1 MCGICGF
8 FGETEN
14 SKAVLKKMMDKI
26 AHRGPDDEGM
36 YVDKL
41 AAIGHRRLSI
51 IDLNHG
57 AQPMYNENGD
67 IAIVFNG
74 EIYNHLELRKDLIR
88 KGHKFSNESDTECL
102 VHGYEEYGTDLLMK
116 LRGMF
121 AFVIWDS
128 KNKVMFG
135 ARDHFGIKPF
145 YYTQTENHLVFASET
160 KSILEFPEVKKEVN
174 VEALEQYLSFQY
186 SVLPETFFKG
196 IYRLPAGHYM
206 IYKDGT
212 LTIERYFDPM
222 MEPKESGNLEET
234 VTEIENVVHDTVD
247 AHMIAD
253 VEVGS
258 LLSSGVD
265 SSYVVS
271 EFPGEKT
278 FTVGFLDKESQYN
291 EIRYAEGLVKELDKK
306 NFSKNIDSD
315 EYFDSIETVMYY
327 MDEPL
332 ADPSCIA
339 LYFVDQ
345 LAAEQI
351 KVVLSGE
358 GADEFFGGYNIY
370 HEPLSL
376 KKYQK
381 IPKAVRK
388 GFAGIAKK
396 MPDVKGRDFIIRGS
410 KTVEE
415 RFIGNANMFS
425 VEDREKIL
433 KTSLTHIT
441 PQEIVSTT
449 YEKVKYLND
458 IAKMQYIDT
467 NFWLQ
472 GDILLK
478 ADKMSMAHCLESR
491 VPFLDVRVFEYAKT
505 LPIDFR
511 CDKQATK
518 KAFRIA
524 AKRHIPEATANKK
537 KLGFP
542 VPIRVWLKEDKYY
555 NKVLSILTGEAA
567 QKFFDT
573 DILKQLMEEHKAG
586 KADNSRRIWTVY
598 VFLIWYKVYFET
610 ENFIPINQE
619 WIENRIRRG

>member
-8 FGETEN
+8 IGEVKD
-14 SKAVLKKMMDKI
+14 SKNILKKMMDKI

-36 YVDKL
+36 YVDEH
-41 AAIGHRRLSI
+41 AALGHRRLSI
-51 IDLNHG
+51 IDLSHG
-57 AQPMYNENGD
+57 AQPMYNETGD
-67 IAIVFNG
+67 ISIVFNG
-74 EIYNHLELRKDLIR
+74 EIYNHLDIR
-88 KGHKFSNESDTECL
+88 KELIEKGHVFANDSDTECL
-102 VHGYEEYGTDLLMK
+102 IHAYEEYGTEMVQK

-128 KNKVMFG
+128 KNKTAFC

-145 YYTQTENHLVFASET
+145 YYANVNNTLVFSSEI
-160 KSILEFPEVKKEVN
+160 KAILEFPGFKKEVN
-174 VEALEQYLSFQY
+174 TDALEQYLSFQY
-186 SVLPETFFKG
+186 SVLPECFFKG
-196 IYRLPAGHYM
+196 VYKLPAGHFM
-206 IYKDGT
+206 VLKNGEIQ
-212 LTIERYFDPM
+212 IERYFDPM
-222 MEPKESGNLEET
+222 MEPKKSGDLEET
-234 VTEIENVVHDTVD
+234 VSKIEDVVHNTVD

-271 EFPGEKT
+271 EFPGTKT
-278 FTVGFLDKESQYN
+278 FTVGFLDKQSKYN
-291 EIRYAEGLVKELDKK
+291 EIRYAEGLCEELGKE
-306 NFSKNIDSD
+306 NYSKTIDSD
-315 EYFDSIETVMYY
+315 EYFNSISTVMYY

-345 LAAEQI
+345 LAAKQI

-376 KKYQK
+376 KGYQK
-381 IPKAVRK
+381 IPRCIRK
-388 GFAGIAKK
+388 GLAKVASV
-396 MPDVKGRDFIIRGS
+396 MPDIKGRDFIIRGS

-425 VEDREKIL
+425 VKDREKLL
-433 KTSLTHIT
+433 KTHLTHKS
-441 PQEIVSTT
+441 PQEIVAST
-449 YEKVKYLND
+449 YKKVAHLND

-491 VPFLDVRVFEYAKT
+491 VPFLDVEVFKYAKT

-511 CDKQATK
+511 CNEEATK
-518 KAFRIA
+518 RAFRIA
-524 AKRHIPEATANKK
+524 AKRHIPEKTANKK

-555 NKVLSILTGEAA
+555 NKVLNTLTSDAA
-567 QKFFDT
+567 KKFFNT
-573 DILKQLMEEHKAG
+573 DILVKLMEEHRAG

-598 VFLIWYKVYFET
+598 VFLVWYNVYFET
-610 ENFIPINQE
+610 EDFKPINSE
-619 WIENRIRRG
+619 WIKNRIKTA

>member
-8 FGETEN
+8 IGEVEN
-14 SKAVLKKMMDKI
+14 SKAVLKRMMDKI

-36 YVDKL
+36 YVDEH

-57 AQPMYNENGD
+57 AQPMYNETGD

-74 EIYNHLELRKDLIR
+74 EIYNHLDVRKELIA
-88 KGHKFSNESDTECL
+88 KGHVFANESDTECL
-102 VHGYEEYGTDLLMK
+102 VHAYEEYGTDMLSK

-121 AFVIWDS
+121 SFVIWDS
-128 KNKVMFG
+128 KNKTAFG

-145 YYTQTENHLVFASET
+145 YYSQINGSLAFSSEI
-160 KSILEFPEVKKEVN
+160 KAILEFPGFKKEVN
-174 VEALEQYLSFQY
+174 EEALEQYLSFQY

-196 IYRLPAGHYM
+196 IYRLPAGHYL
-206 IYKDGT
+206 IFKDGK
-212 LTIERYFDPM
+212 LEVQRYFDPM
-222 MEPKESGNLEET
+222 MEPAESGDLEKT
-234 VTEIENVVHDTVD
+234 VGEIENVVKDTIN

-271 EFPGEKT
+271 EFPGKKT
-278 FTVGFLDKESQYN
+278 FTVGFLDKNSKYN
-291 EIRYAEGLVKELDKK
+291 EIRYAESLVKELGKENYNK
-306 NFSKNIDSD
+306 TIDSD
-315 EYFDSIETVMYY
+315 EYFNSIPTVMYY

-345 LAAEQI
+345 VAAEQI

-376 KKYQK
+376 KGYQK
-381 IPKAVRK
+381 LPKGLRK
-388 GFAGIAKK
+388 GLAAIAKK
-396 MPDVKGRDFIIRGS
+396 LPDIKGRDFIIRGS
-410 KTVEE
+410 KDVEE

-425 VEDREKIL
+425 VEEREKYL
-433 KTSLTHIT
+433 KHPITHI
-441 PQEIVSTT
+441 PPKDIVAST
-449 YEKVKYLND
+449 YKKVEGLND

-491 VPFLDVRVFEYAKT
+491 VPFLDVKVFDYAKK

-511 CDKQATK
+511 CNEEATK
-518 KAFRIA
+518 RAFRIA
-524 AKRHIPEATANKK
+524 AKRHIPEKTANKK

-542 VPIRVWLKEDKYY
+542 VPIRVWLKEEKYY
-555 NKVLSILTGEAA
+555 NKVMETLTSDASK
-567 QKFFDT
+567 KFFNT
-573 DILKQLMEEHKAG
+573 DILVKLMEDHRNG

-598 VFLIWYKVYFET
+598 VFLVWYNVYFET
-610 ENFIPINQE
+610 EDFKPINSE
-619 WIENRIRRG
+619 WIKNRIRTA

>member
-8 FGETEN
+8 IGEVKD
-14 SKAVLKKMMDKI
+14 SKVVLKKMMDKI

-36 YVDKL
+36 YVDKY

-51 IDLNHG
+51 IDLSHG
-57 AQPMYNENGD
+57 AQPMYNETGD
-67 IAIVFNG
+67 VAIVFNG
-74 EIYNHLELRKDLIR
+74 EIYNHLEIRKELIE
-88 KGHKFSNESDTECL
+88 KGHKFSNDSDTECL
-102 VHGYEEYGTDLLMK
+102 IHGYEEYGTELLSK

-121 AFVIWDS
+121 AFVIWDTR
-128 KNKVMFG
+128 NNTMFG

-145 YYTQTENHLVFASET
+145 YYSQFDNNLIFASET
-160 KSILEFPEVKKEVN
+160 KAILEFPGFEKELN
-174 VEALEQYLSFQY
+174 EQALEQYLSFQY

-196 IYRLPAGHYM
+196 IYKLPAGHYM
-206 IYKDGT
+206 IYKDGK
-212 LTIERYFDPM
+212 LEIARYFDPM
-222 MEPKESGNLEET
+222 MEPKESGDLEQT
-234 VTEIENVVHDTVD
+234 VSEIEAVVHDTVD

-271 EFPGEKT
+271 EFPGKKT

-291 EIRYAEGLVKELDKK
+291 EIRYAEGLVKELDKN
-306 NFSKNIDSD
+306 NFSKNINSE
-315 EYFDSIETVMYY
+315 EYFESIPTVMYY

-370 HEPLSL
+370 HEPISL
-376 KKYQK
+376 KAYQK
-381 IPKAVRK
+381 IPKFIRK
-388 GFAGIAKK
+388 GLAGIAKK
-396 MPDVKGRDFIIRGS
+396 MPDIKGRDFIIRGS
-410 KTVEE
+410 KNVEE

-425 VEDREKIL
+425 VEDREKLL
-433 KTSLTHIT
+433 KTSLTHMT
-441 PQEIVSTT
+441 PQEIVSST
-449 YEKVKYLND
+449 YSKVGHLND

-491 VPFLDVRVFEYAKT
+491 VPFLDVKVFEYAKT

-511 CDKQATK
+511 CNDEATK
-518 KAFRIA
+518 RAFRIA
-524 AKRHIPEATANKK
+524 AKRHIPESTANKK

-555 NKVLSILTGEAA
+555 NHVMETLTSEAA
-567 QKFFDT
+567 NKYFNT
-573 DILKQLMEEHKAG
+573 DILVKLMENHRAG

-598 VFLIWYKVYFET
+598 VFLVWHKVYFEDKD
-610 ENFIPINQE
+610 FKPINKD
-619 WIENRIRRG
+619 WLDNRIKTA

>member
-8 FGETEN
+8 IGEVKD
-14 SKAVLKKMMDKI
+14 SKNVLKKMMDKI

-36 YVDKL
+36 YVDEY
-41 AAIGHRRLSI
+41 AALGHRRLSI
-51 IDLNHG
+51 IDLSHG
-57 AQPMYNENGD
+57 AQPMYNETGD
-67 IAIVFNG
+67 ISIVFNG
-74 EIYNHLELRKDLIR
+74 EIYNHLDIR
-88 KGHKFSNESDTECL
+88 KELIEKGHIFANDSDTECL
-102 VHGYEEYGTDLLMK
+102 IHAYEEYGTEMVQK

-121 AFVIWDS
+121 AFVIWDI
-128 KNKVMFG
+128 KNKTAFC

-145 YYTQTENHLVFASET
+145 YYANVNNTLVFSSEI
-160 KSILEFPEVKKEVN
+160 KAILEFPGFKKEVN
-174 VEALEQYLSFQY
+174 TDALEQYLSFQY
-186 SVLPETFFKG
+186 SVLPECFFKG
-196 IYRLPAGHYM
+196 VYKLPAGHFM
-206 IYKDGT
+206 VLKNGEVQ
-212 LTIERYFDPM
+212 IERYFDPM
-222 MEPKESGNLEET
+222 MEPKESGDLEET
-234 VTEIENVVHDTVD
+234 VSKIEDVVHNTVD

-271 EFPGEKT
+271 EFPGTKT
-278 FTVGFLDKESQYN
+278 FTVGFLDKQSKYN
-291 EIRYAEGLVKELDKK
+291 EIRYAEGLVEELGKE
-306 NFSKNIDSD
+306 NYSKTIDSD
-315 EYFDSIETVMYY
+315 EYFDSISTVMYY

-345 LAAEQI
+345 LAAKQI

-376 KKYQK
+376 KGYQK
-381 IPKAVRK
+381 IPKCIRK
-388 GFAGIAKK
+388 GLAKVASV
-396 MPDVKGRDFIIRGS
+396 MPDIKGRDFIIRGS

-425 VEDREKIL
+425 VKDREKLL
-433 KTSLTHIT
+433 KTHLTHKS
-441 PQEIVSTT
+441 PQEIVAPT
-449 YEKVKYLND
+449 YKKVAHLND

-491 VPFLDVRVFEYAKT
+491 VPFLDVEVFKYAKT

-511 CDKQATK
+511 CNEEATK
-518 KAFRIA
+518 RAFRIA
-524 AKRHIPEATANKK
+524 AKRHIPEKTANKK

-555 NKVLSILTGEAA
+555 NKVLNTLTSDAA
-567 QKFFDT
+567 KKFFNI
-573 DILKQLMEEHKAG
+573 DILIKLMEEHRAG

-598 VFLIWYKVYFET
+598 VFLVWYNVYFET
-610 ENFIPINQE
+610 EDFKPINSE
-619 WIENRIRRG
+619 WIKNRIKTA

>member
-1 MCGICGF
+1 MCGICGVI
-8 FGETEN
+8 GEVKD
-14 SKAVLKKMMDKI
+14 SKGILKKMMDKI

-36 YVDKL
+36 YVDKY

-51 IDLNHG
+51 IDLSHG
-57 AQPMYNENGD
+57 AQPMYNETGD
-67 IAIVFNG
+67 VAIVFNG
-74 EIYNHLELRKDLIR
+74 EIYNHLELRKELIE
-88 KGHKFSNESDTECL
+88 KGHQFANDSDTECL
-102 VHGYEEYGTDLLMK
+102 IHGYEEYGTELLLK

-121 AFVIWDS
+121 SFVIWDT
-128 KNKVMFG
+128 KTNTMFG

-145 YYTQTENHLVFASET
+145 YYAKTDKNLIFASET
-160 KSILEFPEVKKEVN
+160 KAILEFPGFQKEVN
-174 VEALEQYLSFQY
+174 EEALEQYLSFQY

-196 IYRLPAGHYM
+196 IYKLPAGHYM
-206 IYKDGT
+206 IYQDGK
-212 LTIERYFDPM
+212 LEIERYFDPM
-222 MEPKESGNLEET
+222 MEPEEGGNLEQT
-234 VTEIENVVHDTVD
+234 VSEIEAVVHDTVD

-271 EFPGEKT
+271 EFPGNKT

-291 EIRYAEGLVKELDKK
+291 EIRYAESLVGELKK
-306 NFSKNIDSD
+306 QNFSKNIDSD
-315 EYFDSIETVMYY
+315 EYFDSIPTVMYY

-376 KKYQK
+376 KGYQK
-381 IPKAVRK
+381 IPKWIRK
-388 GFAGIAKK
+388 SIAKIAGLL
-396 MPDVKGRDFIIRGS
+396 PDIKGRDFLIRGS

-425 VEDREKIL
+425 VSEREKLL
-433 KTSLTHIT
+433 KNPVKTMS

-449 YEKVKYLND
+449 YDKVKHLND

-491 VPFLDVRVFEYAKT
+491 VPFLDVKVFEYAKK
-505 LPIDFR
+505 LPIEFR
-511 CDKQATK
+511 CNKEATK
-518 KAFRIA
+518 RAFRIA
-524 AKRHIPEATANKK
+524 AKRHIPESTANKK

-555 NKVLSILTGEAA
+555 NKVMRTLTGKAA
-567 QKFFDT
+567 EKYFNT
-573 DILKQLMEEHKAG
+573 DILVGLMEEHRAG
-586 KADNSRRIWTVY
+586 KADNSRKIWTVY
-598 VFLIWYKVYFET
+598 VFLVWYEVYFES
-610 ENFIPINQE
+610 EDFKPVNQE
-619 WIENRIRRG
+619 WIDERIRTA

>member
-8 FGETEN
+8 IGEVKD
-14 SKAVLKKMMDKI
+14 SKNVLKKMMDKI

-36 YVDKL
+36 YVDEH
-41 AAIGHRRLSI
+41 AALGHRRLSI
-51 IDLNHG
+51 IDLSHG
-57 AQPMYNENGD
+57 AQPMYNETGD
-67 IAIVFNG
+67 ISIVFNG
-74 EIYNHLELRKDLIR
+74 EIYNHLDIR
-88 KGHKFSNESDTECL
+88 KELIEKGHVFANDSDTECL
-102 VHGYEEYGTDLLMK
+102 IHAYEEYGTEMVQK

-128 KNKVMFG
+128 KNKTAFC

-145 YYTQTENHLVFASET
+145 YYANVNNTLVFSSEI
-160 KSILEFPEVKKEVN
+160 KAILEFPGFKKEVN
-174 VEALEQYLSFQY
+174 TDALEQYLSFQY
-186 SVLPETFFKG
+186 SVLPECFFKG
-196 IYRLPAGHYM
+196 VYKLPAGHFM
-206 IYKDGT
+206 VLKNGEIQ
-212 LTIERYFDPM
+212 IERYFDPM
-222 MEPKESGNLEET
+222 MEPNESGDLEET
-234 VTEIENVVHDTVD
+234 VSKIEDVVHNTVD

-271 EFPGEKT
+271 EFPGTKT
-278 FTVGFLDKESQYN
+278 FTVGFLDKQSKYN
-291 EIRYAEGLVKELDKK
+291 EIRYAEGLCEELGKE
-306 NFSKNIDSD
+306 NYSKTIDSD
-315 EYFDSIETVMYY
+315 EYFNSISTVMYY

-345 LAAEQI
+345 LAAKQI

-376 KKYQK
+376 KGYQK
-381 IPKAVRK
+381 IPRCIRK
-388 GFAGIAKK
+388 GLAKVASV
-396 MPDVKGRDFIIRGS
+396 MPDIKGRDFIIRGS

-425 VEDREKIL
+425 VKDREKLL
-433 KTSLTHIT
+433 KTHLTHKS
-441 PQEIVSTT
+441 PQEIVAST
-449 YEKVKYLND
+449 YKKVAHLND

-491 VPFLDVRVFEYAKT
+491 VPFLDVEVFKYAKT

-511 CDKQATK
+511 CNEEATK
-518 KAFRIA
+518 RAFRIA
-524 AKRHIPEATANKK
+524 AKRHIPEKTANKK

-555 NKVLSILTGEAA
+555 NKVLNTLTSDAA
-567 QKFFDT
+567 KKFFNT
-573 DILKQLMEEHKAG
+573 DILVKLMEEHRAG

-598 VFLIWYKVYFET
+598 VFLVWYNVYFET
-610 ENFIPINQE
+610 EDFKPINSE
-619 WIENRIRRG
+619 WIKNRIKTA

>member
-1 MCGICGF
+1 MFDKNLIF
-8 FGETEN
+8 SSEI
-14 SKAVLKKMMDKI
+14 KA
-26 AHRGPDDEGM
+26 
-36 YVDKL
+36 
-41 AAIGHRRLSI
+41 
-51 IDLNHG
+51 
-57 AQPMYNENGD
+57 
-67 IAIVFNG
+67 
-74 EIYNHLELRKDLIR
+74 
-88 KGHKFSNESDTECL
+88 
-102 VHGYEEYGTDLLMK
+102 
-116 LRGMF
+116 
-121 AFVIWDS
+121 
-128 KNKVMFG
+128 
-135 ARDHFGIKPF
+135 
-145 YYTQTENHLVFASET
+145 
-160 KSILEFPEVKKEVN
+160 ILEFPEFNKELN
-174 VEALEQYLSFQY
+174 EEALEQYLSFQY

-206 IYKDGT
+206 ILKDGR

-222 MEPKESGNLEET
+222 MEPAETGDLEKT
-234 VTEIENVVHDTVD
+234 VSEIEDVVHDTVD

-278 FTVGFLDKESQYN
+278 FTVGFLDKESKYN

-306 NFSKNIDSD
+306 NYSKNINSE
-315 EYFDSIETVMYY
+315 EYFESIPTVMYY

-370 HEPLSL
+370 HEPISL
-376 KKYQK
+376 KGYQR
-381 IPKAVRK
+381 IPKVIRK
-388 GFAGIAKK
+388 GMAKIAKK
-396 MPDVKGRDFIIRGS
+396 IPDIKGRDFIIRGS

-425 VEDREKIL
+425 VEDREKLL
-433 KTSLTHIT
+433 KTRLTHIT
-441 PQEIVSTT
+441 PQQIVAST
-449 YEKVKYLND
+449 YDKVNHLND

-491 VPFLDVRVFEYAKT
+491 VPFLDVKVFDYAKT

-511 CDKQATK
+511 CNDESTK
-518 KAFRIA
+518 RAFRIA

-555 NKVLSILTGEAA
+555 NMVMETLTGSAA
-567 QKFFDT
+567 KQYFDT
-573 DILKQLMEEHKAG
+573 DILIKLMEEHRAG

-598 VFLIWYKVYFET
+598 VFLVWYKVYFED
-610 ENFIPINQE
+610 EKFEPINKE
-619 WIENRIRRG
+619 WIDNRIKTA

>member
-8 FGETEN
+8 IGEVEN
-14 SKAVLKKMMDKI
+14 SKTVLKKMMDKI

-36 YVDKL
+36 YVDKH

-51 IDLNHG
+51 IDLSHG
-57 AQPMYNENGD
+57 AQPMYNESGD

-74 EIYNHLELRKDLIR
+74 EIYNHLEIRKELIA
-88 KGHKFSNESDTECL
+88 KGHKFANDSDTECL
-102 VHGYEEYGTDLLMK
+102 IHGYEEYGTELLSK

-121 AFVIWDS
+121 AFVIWDTRT
-128 KNKVMFG
+128 NTMFG

-145 YYTQTENHLVFASET
+145 YYSQLDEKLVFASET
-160 KSILEFPEVKKEVN
+160 KAILEFPNFKKELN
-174 VEALEQYLSFQY
+174 EAALEQYLSFQY

-196 IYRLPAGHYM
+196 IYKLPAGHYM
-206 IYKDGT
+206 MFKDGK
-212 LTIERYFDPM
+212 LEIERYFDPM
-222 MEPKESGNLEET
+222 MEPAENGDLEHT
-234 VTEIENVVHDTVD
+234 VSEIEEVVHDTVD

-271 EFPGEKT
+271 EFPGDKT
-278 FTVGFLDKESQYN
+278 FTVGFLDKESKYN

-306 NFSKNIDSD
+306 NYSKNINSE
-315 EYFDSIETVMYY
+315 EYFESIPTVMYY

-370 HEPLSL
+370 HEPISL
-376 KKYQK
+376 KGYQK
-381 IPKAVRK
+381 IPKFIRK
-388 GFAGIAKK
+388 GLAGIAKK
-396 MPDVKGRDFIIRGS
+396 MPDIKGRDFIIRGS
-410 KTVEE
+410 KSVEE

-425 VEDREKIL
+425 VEDREKLL
-433 KTSLTHIT
+433 KTNLTHMT
-441 PQEIVSTT
+441 PQEIVAST
-449 YEKVKYLND
+449 YSKVGHLND

-491 VPFLDVRVFEYAKT
+491 VPFLDVKVFEYAKK

-511 CDKQATK
+511 CNAEATK
-518 KAFRIA
+518 RAFRIA
-524 AKRHIPEATANKK
+524 AKRHIPESTANKK

-555 NKVLSILTGEAA
+555 NMVMETLTGEAA
-567 QKFFDT
+567 KKYFNT
-573 DILKQLMEEHKAG
+573 DILVKLMEDHRAG

-598 VFLIWYKVYFET
+598 VFLVWYNVYFEN
-610 ENFIPINQE
+610 EDFKPINSE
-619 WIENRIRRG
+619 WIDNRIKTA